1 MKIQSKVSGKD
12 GVVSSKW
19 FFTLILKFSASFY
32 PIIEKLAYFSLL
44 SMGLYRKIQGKHV
57 CLYPDMFPKVS

>member
-19 FFTLILKFSASFY
+19 FFTLILKFRASFQ

-44 SMGLYRKIQGKHV
+44 SMGLYRKIQANV
-57 CLYPDMFPKVS
+57 FSLYFPI